1 MNRIQLGIRLLAIRR
16 VLIRHG
22 IDQLLGDAEL
32 LGPARLLFRL
42 HPAAGSQ
49 RRGEAPR
56 GVRIRQALEDLGPIF
71 VKFGQSVSTRQDL
84 LPPDIGQELT
94 RLQDE
99 VPPFPAE
106 QALAEVERNFGAS
119 AETVFAQFDREALAA
134 ASIAQVHAARLHS
147 GEDVVVKVLRPRIR
161 ELIEQDLEVMYA
173 LARLAE
179 RWWPEARRLRPVA
192 VVGEYEKTILNE
204 LDLLREA
211 GNANQL
217 RRNWNG
223 SPLIYVPKVYFD
235 YCRTGV
241 MVMERIRGIP
251 VDDIEALKAANV
263 NIPKLAANG
272 VEIFF
277 TQVFRD
283 NFFHADMHPGNI
295 FVDASNPELPRYA
308 AVDFGIV
315 GTLDE
320 RDRRYLAENFLAF
333 FDRDYYRVAK
343 LHVDSG
349 WVPAGTRVDELESAV
364 RTVCEPIFS
373 KPLKEISFGQVLL
386 QLIAVARRFNM
397 EVQPQLI
404 LLQKTLVQ
412 IEGLGRV
419 LYPDLD
425 IWQTGKPVLK
435 AWMIE
440 QTGPKATL
448 KRLRRE
454 WPDLRYALEKLP
466 QVARKLV
473 DGALDER
480 APAPVEPHESQA
492 TRQAEARA
500 RHGATAGA
508 ALLISAAV
516 WLGLGHASGLDR
528 VAGRRG
534 RTPDALADKTVGAPS
549 GATAAV
555 SDRSRRGA
563 PTTSQSL

>member
-1 MNRIQLGIRLLAIRR
+1 MNRVRLLIRLLAIQRI
-16 VLIRHG
+16 LIRHG
-22 IDQLLGDAEL
+22 VDEMLTGSEL
-32 LGPARLLFRL
+32 LGPARLLFHL
-42 HPAAGSQ
+42 SPATWGP
-49 RRGEAPR
+49 RRFDAPR

-94 RLQDE
+94 KLQDE

-106 QALAEVERNFGAS
+106 QALAEVERSFGAP
-119 AETVFAQFDREALAA
+119 AETVFASFDREALAA

-147 GEDVVVKVLRPRIR
+147 GEDVVVKVLRPQVRQ
-161 ELIEQDLEVMYA
+161 LIEQDLQVMYA
-173 LARLAE
+173 LARLAQ
-179 RWWPEARRLRPVA
+179 RWWPEARRLRPVE

-211 GNANQL
+211 ANANQL

-235 YCRTGV
+235 YCRTSV
-241 MVMERIRGIP
+241 MVMERIHGIP
-251 VDDIEALKAANV
+251 IDDITALKAAKV
-263 NIPKLAANG
+263 NIPKLAATG

-295 FVDASNPELPRYA
+295 FVDASNPENPRYA

-315 GTLDE
+315 GTLSE

-333 FDRDYYRVAK
+333 FDRDYHRVAR

-349 WVPAGTRVDELESAV
+349 WVPPGTRVDELESAV

-386 QLIAVARRFNM
+386 QLISAARHFNM
-397 EVQPQLI
+397 EVQPQL
-404 LLQKTLVQ
+404 LLMQKTLVQ

-448 KRLRRE
+448 RRLRRE

-466 QVARKLV
+466 LVARKLV
-473 DGALDER
+473 DNALDER
-480 APAPVEPHESQA
+480 APVPAEQRDSPA
-492 TRQAEARA
+492 TRQAEARS

-508 ALLISAAV
+508 ALLVSAAV
-516 WLGLGHASGLDR
+516 WLGLDTPPNWVGWVAGLSGLLTLWLTKPQ
-528 VAGRRG
+528 A
-534 RTPDALADKTVGAPS
+534 
-549 GATAAV
+549 
-555 SDRSRRGA
+555 
-563 PTTSQSL
+563 